1 MASTDFPSISSVT
14 AAKLNPTVILGGS
27 RSEAD
32 DKKVGKTQEMVS
44 QRDVP
49 DEGEKGATSA
59 EAPKVYADV
68 VKHGAQES
76 PNSSVM

>member
-49 DEGEKGATSA
+49 DEGEKGA